1 MPRIVRWAEQ
11 PAVAS
16 DRQAPLAV
24 RQQSL
29 QGKLRCGRDRQE
41 LAEPGHAIR

>member
-1 MPRIVRWAEQ
+1 MPRIVRWAEH

-24 RQQSL
+24 RQQ
-29 QGKLRCGRDRQE
+29 LRCERDRQE